1 MNPNTPSTRYG
12 DALATVKARTAPSS
26 AAVARVRA
34 RLDLQLAPTTDLLEH
49 LPSPTSFQV
58 ARVRARLAGANAPAT
73 FRPRWL
79 LPLGGLAL
87 AGAAAAMVVGAP
99 PDQVVDPVSTIELSG
114 GNSSDAV
121 AEVDLTPMT
130 AAGWLA
136 RARALEDEG
145 AGDAAVLSAANS
157 GLALPSDAAI
167 RSELEVA
174 RMGALFRSGRP
185 DEALSSAEA
194 ALAGAGPERAEELHR
209 AAGRLA
215 LAAGDCSRA
224 LPHLRALS
232 APTPDEVAHAENCSG
247 R

>member
-1 MNPNTPSTRYG
+1 MNPNTPSTRYS

-34 RLDLQLAPTTDLLEH
+34 RLDLQLAPTTDLLDH

-58 ARVRARLAGANAPAT
+58 ARVRARLAGEQVPAT

-99 PDQVVDPVSTIELSG
+99 SEQVEPVSTVEITG
-114 GNSSDAV
+114 GGSTAAV
-121 AEVDLTPMT
+121 PEIDVAPTT

-145 AGDAAVLSAANS
+145 AGNTAVLSAAES
-157 GLALPSDAAI
+157 GLALPADAAI

-174 RMGALFRSGRP
+174 RMGALLRSGRA

-209 AAGRLA
+209 AAARLA

-224 LPHLRALS
+224 LPHLHALT
-232 APTPDEVAHAENCSG
+232 APTSDELAHAEHCSP
-247 R
+247 